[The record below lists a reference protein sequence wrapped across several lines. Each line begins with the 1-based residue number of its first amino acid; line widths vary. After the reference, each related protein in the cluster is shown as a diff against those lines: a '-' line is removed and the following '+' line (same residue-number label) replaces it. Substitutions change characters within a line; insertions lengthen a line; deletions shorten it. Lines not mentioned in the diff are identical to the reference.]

1 MPAHRAFIARKW
13 AAEAKAKIKA
23 AEAAELYAKEEAAGG
38 FRPGARCEVVSVHHH
53 AFKGEVGKKIII
65 TKVSHD
71 TRQVWAHDDRPP
83 RYRVNRNGRKV
94 TEYDPRCVQS
104 CYGFDQLRLLSS
116 PGENKS

>member
-1 MPAHRAFIARKW
+1 M
-13 AAEAKAKIKA
+13 
-23 AEAAELYAKEEAAGG
+23 YAKEEAASG